1 MLNRWIGDIA
11 LLIRAKIE
19 ITLGLIVGAT
29 AIVIALLTA
38 FAFICVAGHNWLSL
52 RFGAPLASLAMAGI
66 FLLFAIIGVAGCKV
80 SRQRTKE
87 RAILARATRAYG
99 SSRLID
105 PKTLSVAL
113 QTGRA
118 LGWRRFLAIV
128 LIGIVSVQFGREIR
142 QRVSDR

>member
-11 LLIRAKIE
+11 LLIRAKIG

-52 RFGAPLASLAMAGI
+52 QFGAPLASLAMAGI

-142 QRVSDR
+142 QRVSHR